1 VEIHGFLAGI
11 TQLPYGI
18 AIAWKGHGIKPFG
31 AVRDLE
37 TLDSETFRYPEPSND
52 FGINIGQTTFKAVFP
67 GIWPLVSKHNKKV
80 FLRNTLQRKER
91 EMKKFFMLGLAL
103 SLALIA
109 ASAQAQVTT
118 GSVRGTVVDPNGAVV
133 SGAKVIITRKSTSEA
148 KEAMTSDSGVF
159 HFDQLQPGSDYSITV
174 EAANFKKAEINDVT
188 VQLGQ
193 TNDTSVQLQT
203 GQLTETVTVSAGGA
217 ELVNTTTADLSK
229 GFDSRTVVELGQTS
243 VGFAGVNNLALIAP
257 NVSSSGGV
265 GVGTGGSVGGQRPR
279 NNNFMLDGIDNNDKS
294 VTGPQSYISPE
305 EVAEFSLLQNQF
317 SSEFGRSNGGQFVT
331 VTKSGTNDYH
341 GSVYTFWRN
350 RYLNALDT
358 LQKVAGVNRDK
369 NSPNFMPRYDY
380 FRGGFNL
387 GGPVNIPNFTGEDKM
402 FWSGKDKLF
411 FFMSYERLQTGS
423 AIAAGGITSP
433 TAAGFAT
440 LAALPGVRPINLG
453 VLQTYMPA
461 APSNNAGTIQVCAIN
476 VVNHD
481 CPLASLVNVPVG
493 SITFPAPNFNKQ
505 NHWVGNIDYN
515 HSSNT
520 QMRFRFTM
528 TNVADIDNSAFLP
541 VFFIAIPTKQRL
553 FSATFLHNFSTNLT
567 NETRI
572 AFRRSSLNLPVP
584 DILFPGL
591 TTFPNIGLNDL
602 GVDIGPDPNAPQGG
616 VENNYQ
622 IVNNVTY
629 LAGNHSLKFGGDF
642 RILIS
647 PQTFSQRVR
656 GDYQYLA
663 TDSFLRDFSPEF
675 GERNAGNN
683 VYYGNQKILYAFL
696 QDDWR
701 VKPNL
706 TLNLGVN
713 YSYQEVPLGARTSQA
728 LNSIST
734 VPGLIEFRA
743 PKSQKK
749 NFAPKVGFAWS
760 PNFGDGLLAGIFGAS
775 GKSSIRAGFS
785 MGYDY
790 IFDNLY
796 ILSNPPQLQQTND
809 VGGEG
814 AFTNFLANGGL
825 PDTPVAITSAA
836 VARANTGSFIPDQEV
851 PYSLTWTLS
860 WQRQFKND
868 WSVEARYLGTRG
880 VHLLTQNRISNQ
892 ARVSPESGRPGLPTF
907 LSAPTQAQLDA
918 LSLTLASIQARSGTV
933 PAYAA
938 AGFGPNV
945 VAFLSNGNSTYH
957 GASGQLQ
964 KRFSK
969 GLQMTAAYTWSH
981 LIDDTTAEVFSTV
994 LTPRRVEDFQ
1004 NLRRERADSALDRR
1018 HRFVTAWIYELP
1030 WFRNEKGLAA
1040 TLLGGFNIAGT
1051 YTAESGEKVTVRSGN
1066 DANLNG
1072 DSAGDRAIL
1081 NPSGQE
1087 GIGSAVTA
1095 LRRTDG
1101 QTVGYLALNPNA
1113 RYIQAGNGA
1122 QSNIA
1127 RNTFLMPGIN
1137 NFDISIFKNFR
1148 FGEGRKRI
1156 QIRADFFNAF
1166 NHPQF
1171 TAGSVNTVDPV
1182 ATTGQTQYV
1191 QITPVTPDF
1200 LKADRVFSSNP
1211 RVIQAALRFDW

>member
-1 VEIHGFLAGI
+1 M
-11 TQLPYGI
+11 Q
-18 AIAWKGHGIKPFG
+18 
-31 AVRDLE
+31 
-37 TLDSETFRYPEPSND
+37 
-52 FGINIGQTTFKAVFP
+52 
-67 GIWPLVSKHNKKV
+67 NKKV
-80 FLRNTLQRKER
+80 FLGTLLQRKEQ
-91 EMKKFFMLGLAL
+91 EMRKFLMLGLAL

-109 ASAQAQVTT
+109 ATAQAQVTT
-118 GSVRGTVVDPNGAVV
+118 GTVKGVVTDPNGAVV
-133 SGAKVIITRKSTSEA
+133 PGAKVTITRKSTSEA
-148 KEAMTSDSGVF
+148 KETTTSDSGNF
-159 HFDQLQPGSDYSITV
+159 QFDQLQPGDYTITV

-193 TNDTSVQLQT
+193 AADHPVQLQT
-203 GQLTETVTVSAGGA
+203 GQVTETVTVSAGGA
-217 ELVNTTTADLSK
+217 ELVNTTNSDLSK
-229 GFDSRTVVELGQTS
+229 GFNSRTVVELGQTS
-243 VGFAGVNNLALIAP
+243 VGASGVNNLALIAP

-305 EVAEFSLLQNQF
+305 EVAEFSLIQNQF
-317 SSEFGRSNGGQFVT
+317 SAEFGRSNGGQFVT

-341 GSVYTFWRN
+341 GSFYGFIRN

-358 LQKVAGVNRDK
+358 LQKAAGVNRDR
-369 NSPNFMPRYDY
+369 NSPDFMPRSDY
-380 FRGGFNL
+380 FRGGFNF
-387 GGPVNIPNFTGEDKM
+387 GGPLPIPNFTGENKR

-411 FFMSYERLQTGS
+411 FFMSYERLQSGS

-440 LAALPGVRPINLG
+440 LGALPGVRATNLT
-453 VLQTYMPA
+453 VLRTYLPV
-461 APSNNAGTIQVCAIN
+461 APSNNAGFIQVCPFNI
-476 VVNHD
+476 VNPS
-481 CPLASLVNVPVG
+481 CPDPNPATTVNENLLNIPVG

-505 NHWVGNIDYN
+505 NHWVGNIDYT
-515 HSSNT
+515 HSAAT
-520 QMRFRFTM
+520 QFRFRFTM
-528 TNVADIDNSAFLP
+528 TNVADIDNSANLP
-541 VFFIAIPTKQRL
+541 VFFIPIPTKQRL
-553 FSATFLHNFSTNLT
+553 FSATMLHNFSSNLI

-572 AFRRSSLNLPVP
+572 AFRRSSNNFPVP
-584 DILFPGL
+584 NILFPGL

-602 GVDIGPDPNAPQGG
+602 GVDIGPDPNAPQFGI
-616 VENNYQ
+616 ENNYQ
-622 IVNNVTY
+622 IVDNMTWTT
-629 LAGNHSLKFGGDF
+629 GNHSFKFGGDF

-647 PQTFSQRVR
+647 PQSFSQRVR

-663 TDSFLRDFSPEF
+663 TDDFLRDFSPEF

-683 VYYGNQKILYAFL
+683 IYYGNQKILYAFV

-706 TLNLGVN
+706 TVNMGVN

-728 LNSIST
+728 LNSISS

-743 PKSQKK
+743 PKSQTK
-749 NFAPKVGFAWS
+749 NFGPRIGFAWS
-760 PNFGDGLLAGIFGAS
+760 PNFSDSMLGTIFGAS

-814 AFTNFLANGGL
+814 AFTNFLAGGGL

-836 VARANTGSFIPDQEV
+836 VARASTGSFIPDQKV

-860 WQRQFKND
+860 WQRQFLND
-868 WSVEARYLGTRG
+868 WSFEARYLGTRG
-880 VHLLTQNRISNQ
+880 VHLLTQNRISNF
-892 ARVSPESGRPGLPTF
+892 ARVAPDQGRSGLPTF
-907 LSAPTQAQLDA
+907 IGNAPTQAQIDA
-918 LSLTLASIQARSGTV
+918 LPGSTLTLSQIQARSGIM

-945 VAFLSNGNSTYH
+945 VAFLSNGNSSYH

-969 GLQMTAAYTWSH
+969 GLQMTAAYTWSK

-994 LTPRRVEDFQ
+994 LSPRRVQDFQ
-1004 NLRRERADSALDRR
+1004 NLRNERAISALDRT

-1030 WFRNEKGLAA
+1030 WFRNDKGWAG

-1051 YTAESGEKVTVRSGN
+1051 YTAESGEAVTIRSGN
-1066 DANLNG
+1066 DSNQNG
-1072 DSAGDRAIL
+1072 DSAGDRAIF

-1095 LRRTDG
+1095 LVRTCPAFVIPGDPTSG
-1101 QTVGYLALNPNA
+1101 CTTSAASRTIGYAAVNPNA
-1113 RYIQAGNGA
+1113 RYIQTGNGA
-1122 QSNIA
+1122 VSNIS
-1127 RNTFLMPGIN
+1127 RNTFRMPGIN

-1148 FGEGRKRI
+1148 FGEGSKRI
-1156 QIRADFFNAF
+1156 QLRADFFNAF
-1166 NHPQF
+1166 NHAQF

-1182 ATTGQTQYV
+1182 ATTGVTQFNA
-1191 QITPVTPDF
+1191 IAPVTPDF
-1200 LKADRVFSSNP
+1200 LKANQVFSSNP
-1211 RVIQAALRFDW
+1211 RVIQVAARFDW